1 MNNFFIEYRD
11 PMFGIIILFAV
22 IFVISFANYW
32 WGVFKSKEEKDNIEK
47 FIKKF
52 EILNDEKEYKKL
64 LQDSLIPIESL
75 VLLAD
80 AYAKSGD
87 YEKSINIYLV
97 SLKRVKGKERK
108 KFILSS
114 LGKTY
119 FMAGFLSRSSEIFLE
134 SLRLHPRNEESLKYL
149 TVVYERLKEYKKAI
163 DVLDALEELGAKT
176 KEQKSYIEALQLYEN
191 KELDN
196 SQKIKKLR
204 KLSAKDTF
212 LQRKY
217 FEFLQQN
224 RLEIPDD
231 DFLKFN
237 YKNLIDLL
245 WFSDEKWL
253 DLTRYNDPLLE
264 QIAMAK
270 GDKEYKKLSNS
281 VFELDVLGT
290 LQKEKNIV
298 ADLSFHYMCRECK
311 NVFPIYFYRC
321 PKCLAIASVK
331 IQSSII
337 KKSSEENISFL

>member
-1 MNNFFIEYRD
+1 MNSFFIEYRD
-11 PMFGIIILFAV
+11 PMFGIIILFAM

-32 WGVFKSKEEKDNIEK
+32 WGVFKNKEEKESIEK

-52 EILNDEKEYKKL
+52 EILNDEKEYKRL
-64 LQDSLIPIESL
+64 LQDSQIPIESL

-80 AYAKSGD
+80 AYGKSGD

-97 SLKRVKGKERK
+97 SLKRVKNKDQK
-108 KFILSS
+108 KYILSS

-119 FMAGFLSRSSEIFLE
+119 FMAGFLSRSAEVFLE

-176 KEQKSYIEALQLYEN
+176 DKQKSYIQALELYVD
-191 KELDN
+191 KKISN
-196 SQKIKKLR
+196 SEKIEKLR
-204 KLSAKDTF
+204 KISEKEDF

-224 RLEIPDD
+224 RLPISD
-231 DFLKFN
+231 DFLNFDYN
-237 YKNLIDLL
+237 NLLDLL
-245 WFSDEKWL
+245 WFSDASWL
-253 DLTRYNDPLLE
+253 DLSFYKNPILQ

-270 GDKEYKKLSNS
+270 GIVPYKKVDNPI
-281 VFELDVLGT
+281 FELDILGT
-290 LQKEKNIV
+290 LHKEANTN
-298 ADLSFHYMCRECK
+298 ADLNFHYMCKECK

-321 PKCLAIASVK
+321 PKCLAIASAK
-331 IQSSII
+331 IQSSIV
-337 KKSSEENISFL
+337 KKSSEENIPFL

>member
-1 MNNFFIEYRD
+1 MNSFFIEYRD

-47 FIKKF
+47 FVKKF

-75 VLLAD
+75 ALLAD

-97 SLKRVKGKERK
+97 SLKRVKGKEK
-108 KFILSS
+108 KKYILSS

-119 FMAGFLSRSSEIFLE
+119 FMAGFLSRSGEIFLE

-176 KEQKSYIEALQLYEN
+176 KEQKSYIQALQLYEDRKIN
-191 KELDN
+191 N
-196 SQKIKKLR
+196 SQKIEKLR
-204 KLSAKDTF
+204 KLSFENNF

-224 RLEIPDD
+224 RLEIPNN

-237 YKNLIDLL
+237 YNNIIDLL
-245 WFSDEKWL
+245 WFSDKNWL
-253 DLTRYNDPLLE
+253 NLTKYSDPLLQ

-270 GDKEYKKLSNS
+270 GEIEYKKMDKLT
-281 VFELDVLGT
+281 FELDVLGV
-290 LQKEKNIV
+290 LQKEKNII
-298 ADLSFHYMCRECK
+298 ADLSFHYMCHECK

-321 PKCLAIASVK
+321 PKCLAIASAK

-337 KKSSEENISFL
+337 KKSSEENIPFL

>member
-1 MNNFFIEYRD
+1 
-11 PMFGIIILFAV
+11 MFGIIILFAV

-32 WGVFKSKEEKDNIEK
+32 WGVFKNKEEKDSIEK
-47 FIKKF
+47 FVKKF

-80 AYAKSGD
+80 AYGKSGD

-97 SLKRVKGKERK
+97 SLKRVKGKDK
-108 KFILSS
+108 KKYILSS
-114 LGKTY
+114 LGKIY

-149 TVVYERLKEYKKAI
+149 TVVYERLKEYKKAV

-176 KEQKSYIEALQLYEN
+176 KKQKSYIQTLELYEN
-191 KELDN
+191 KELSN
-196 SQKIKKLR
+196 SQKIEALKKISS
-204 KLSAKDTF
+204 KEHF

-224 RLEIPDD
+224 ILPISSD
-231 DFLKFN
+231 DFSKFD
-237 YKNLIDLL
+237 YRNLTDLL
-245 WFSDEKWL
+245 WFSDKSWL
-253 DLTRYNDPLLE
+253 DLSKYDDPLLR
-264 QIAMAK
+264 QISMAK
-270 GDKEYKKLSNS
+270 GDAKYKKLDNPL
-281 VFELDVLGT
+281 FELAVLGV
-290 LQKEKNIV
+290 LQKEKNID
-298 ADLSFHYMCRECK
+298 ADLSFHYMCQECK

-337 KKSSEENISFL
+337 KKSSEKNISFL